1 LIRHNDERESNE
13 VKSTSKRKS
22 PDRRVRV
29 TALEHLALEAADR
42 IAAPSYFEPQCAP
55 SRERGIE
62 RVRMEVWRA
71 FFLLTVKVGTR
82 SVLRTLHMPVDVSSE
97 KLNRELGFRESHLE
111 GLT

>member
-1 LIRHNDERESNE
+1 M
-13 VKSTSKRKS
+13 
-22 PDRRVRV
+22 

-71 FFLLTVKVGTR
+71 FFLSPVKVGTR
-82 SVLRTLHMPVDVSSE
+82 SDLSSTPMPVCDVRSE